1 MIERSQKEWID
12 KIQKEEAEQGLI
24 ARLDHEIDRLKDRN
38 AELLGALRIMVRLW
52 EAQAIVG
59 TAPSGDAWAEIG
71 KEVARA
77 RALIDKAEGG
87 AS

>member
-1 MIERSQKEWID
+1 MTERSQKEWIE
-12 KIQKEEAEQGLI
+12 KIQKEEAERK
-24 ARLDHEIDRLKDRN
+24 AREIVND
-38 AELLGALRIMVRLW
+38 ELLAALKSMVRLW

-77 RALIDKAEGG
+77 RAAIDRAEGG